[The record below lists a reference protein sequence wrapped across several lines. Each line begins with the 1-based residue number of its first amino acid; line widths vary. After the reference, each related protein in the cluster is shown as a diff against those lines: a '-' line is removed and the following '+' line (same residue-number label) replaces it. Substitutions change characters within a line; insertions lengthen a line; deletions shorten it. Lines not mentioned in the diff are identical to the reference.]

1 MASYFLYR
9 SESVANLVK
18 GDTDPK
24 SGEVIPSGPRTTA
37 TKPLIVDGNYQE
49 VVVDDNTEFPNSGE
63 LQFVHGDGTVS
74 IWEYTAKLNK
84 IFANI
89 EFVSGS
95 LTPIAGGDVITPYPD
110 AVLEHN
116 TFRATTPAWEV
127 TDAYLESVEPAASS
141 FPDGIDTAFI
151 KSIIHPKLKLGIFT
165 RDQITATGD
174 SVQPVRS
181 FGAFNSGS
189 SESSVNITFPF
200 VRDVKLS
207 DVSRSIIKQSIHD
220 IEIYSGPHLDRL
232 KIIGSVEIPFFSIG
246 SHGTAITFFE
256 NFRSVVN
263 PPVVE
268 NAGADQTVIDIN
280 VGLNLYIDTVSR
292 YENGEKIVNPASVT
306 LFLDG
311 DGGDLEQQEVNDLEV
326 NSTIC
331 PTENAGLDKTII
343 DINIGSNLLVDSV
356 SRFESGQ
363 QIVNKATTSLL
374 VASYGNFEQ
383 HTIND
388 LEVNSTISTTD
399 EKLANIISFG
409 SDITVGV
416 NYNEVESQSTTFVKA
431 LTYEKADI
439 NYEYQ
444 VKVPKQRTLVNTD
457 IATLLQDID
466 TISTTFVL
474 IVTGGAEEIGGSGAT
489 FPYNRGLVDYQIE
502 RYVLSRFIRKRDGNN
517 YTLDQY
523 SYNIIDRRDGT
534 QFEVENLSV
543 FSPDNLDNY
552 TLGNAGLTL
561 KTFENN
567 IFVDFGVG
575 EGNTLDNIER
585 IYGNQ
590 IRIEDFDP
598 TIRGNSAV
606 LQDGVRFQMGIPTIQ
621 SPVTKSSGSLVGGTL
636 TVQSTVYFEESGK
649 LLLAHGDSTTS
660 VYEYTG
666 KTGSAFTGLSFY
678 SGSGTSISANDE
690 IIPFQIV

>member
-9 SESVANLVK
+9 SESVVNLVK

-37 TKPLIVDGNYQE
+37 DRSLIVDGIYQE
-49 VVVDDNTEFPNSGE
+49 LVVDDSTEFANSGQVE
-63 LQFVHGDGTVS
+63 IVHGDGTVS
-74 IWEYTAKLNK
+74 IWEYTANLGYK
-84 IFANI
+84 ILANI

-95 LTPIAGGDVITPYPD
+95 VTPIAAGDVITPYPD
-110 AVLEHN
+110 PVLQHN
-116 TFRATTPAWEV
+116 SFRATTPAWEV

-141 FPDGIDTAFI
+141 FPVGSDTAFI
-151 KSIIHPKLKLGIFT
+151 KSIIHPKLELGIFT
-165 RDQITATGD
+165 RDQITAAGD
-174 SVQPVRS
+174 SIQPVRS

-207 DVSRSIIKQSIHD
+207 DVSRSILKQSIHD
-220 IEIYSGPHLDRL
+220 IEIYSKSNLDRL

-268 NAGADQTVIDIN
+268 NAGANQTVIDIN
-280 VGLNLYIDTVSR
+280 VGLNLYIDTVSS
-292 YENGEKIVNPASVT
+292 INPADIT
-306 LFLDG
+306 LFLST
-311 DGGDLEQQEVNDLEV
+311 DGGNIEQKTVNDLEV
-326 NSTIC
+326 NSTISS
-331 PTENAGLDKTII
+331 TENAGLDKTIV

-363 QIVNKATTSLL
+363 QIVNKAKTNLFVTSNG
-374 VASYGNFEQ
+374 YFEQ
-383 HTIND
+383 YTVND

-416 NYNEVESQSTTFVKA
+416 NYNEVESQSMTFVKA
-431 LTYEKADI
+431 LSYEKADI

-444 VKVPKQRTLVNTD
+444 VRVPKQRTLVNTD

-523 SYNIIDRRDGT
+523 SYNIIDRRDGS

-543 FSPDNLDNY
+543 FSPDKLDNY
-552 TLGNAGLTL
+552 SLGNAGLTL

-585 IYGNQ
+585 IYGDQ

-621 SPVTKSSGSLVGGTL
+621 TPVTKADGALVVDTL
-636 TVQSTVYFEESGK
+636 FVQSTVYFEDSGK
-649 LLLAHGDSTTS
+649 LLLAHGDGTTS

-666 KTGSAFTGLSFY
+666 KTGTAFTGLSFY